1 MTYSRVWNQCC
12 EHAKRDIPRTGRVTN
27 TLSYDERVMMSPE
40 MTKRRDQLVTH
51 NEEEENE
58 TGDKDEDSE

>member
-1 MTYSRVWNQCC
+1 MNMQKGTSQ
-12 EHAKRDIPRTGRVTN
+12 EQAASQTH
-27 TLSYDERVMMSPE
+27 LSYDERVMMSPE

-58 TGDKDEDSE
+58 TGDKDEDG

>member
-1 MTYSRVWNQCC
+1 
-12 EHAKRDIPRTGRVTN
+12 
-27 TLSYDERVMMSPE
+27 MSPE